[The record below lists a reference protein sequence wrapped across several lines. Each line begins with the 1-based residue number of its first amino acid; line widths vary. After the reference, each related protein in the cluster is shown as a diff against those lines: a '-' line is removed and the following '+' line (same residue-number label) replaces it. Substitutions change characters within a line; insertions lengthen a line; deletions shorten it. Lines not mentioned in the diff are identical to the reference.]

1 MKIVDTHCH
10 AGRNWFEPIELLL
23 HQMNANDVDRAV
35 LIQHRGTYDNGYLLE
50 CARRFPGRF
59 AVVAMVDT
67 SRPEAPS
74 ALEKWAS
81 EGVVGVRLGPTE
93 RSPGSDPLAIWRK
106 AAELGLVV
114 SSLGNVDAFASDEF
128 EDLVGQLPELTVI
141 VEHLAGV
148 GQAAEPPYATFKKA
162 LALASHSN
170 VYLKV
175 GGLGEISV
183 RPSVL
188 TPDFAFE
195 RTPPLIELA
204 YDAFGPQR
212 MMWGS
217 DYPPVSGRE
226 GYWNALHGVLEHP
239 ALRSDDDREWVMGKT
254 ATNVFKLG

>member
-1 MKIVDTHCH
+1 MKTVDTHCH

-114 SSLGNVDAFASDEF
+114 SSQGNVDAFASDEF
-128 EDLVGQLPELTVI
+128 EDLVGQLPELAVI

-162 LALASHSN
+162 LALADHPN

-183 RPSVL
+183 RPPVL
-188 TPDFAFE
+188 APDFAFE
-195 RTPPLIELA
+195 HTPPLIELA

-239 ALRSDDDREWVMGKT
+239 AFRTDDDREWVMGKT
-254 ATNVFKLG
+254 AAKVFKLG